1 MDNMTI
7 RERAYKFRFYPDA
20 TQEELLRRTVGCT
33 RLVWNK
39 SLERIM
45 NRAEN
50 EKVNLNANLTSMK
63 KDEDYAFLREV
74 SSVPLQQ
81 SIRHLNAA
89 FKNMRKTGAGYPRF
103 KRKANGGSATFMSN
117 AFTYDNR
124 KHTLKLAKMSESLV
138 IRWSRTLRRNAVV
151 NSVTIT
157 LTPSG
162 KWFISLLTVEDIPE
176 LPKTDK
182 VIGIDLGV
190 KDYAI
195 TSDGEKVENPKWYRA
210 NEDKLAREQRK
221 LSRRKPK
228 GRNYEKQRVKIARLH
243 EHTRNQRTDWLQK
256 LTTRLIHDNQVI
268 CLETLTVRNMV
279 KRVEPVMS
287 DDGSFTRNG
296 QAAHSGL
303 AKSILDASWYKF
315 NRMLLYKASWY
326 GREVI
331 HVSRFYPS
339 SQLCSHCGYQNHD
352 LTLADRSWVCPRCRA
367 HLDRDVNAA
376 VNILTAGLAVSHTM
390 PIAWYDAPEIIN
402 LPHCTPA
409 VRA

>member
-1 MDNMTI
+1 
-7 RERAYKFRFYPDA
+7 
-20 TQEELLRRTVGCT
+20 
-33 RLVWNK
+33 
-39 SLERIM
+39 M

-124 KHTLKLAKMSESLV
+124 KHTLKLAKMSEPLV

-303 AKSILDASWYKF
+303 AKSILDASWYEF

-352 LTLADRSWVCPRCRA
+352 LTLADRSWVSRVVA
-367 HLDRDVNAA
+367 LIWTV
-376 VNILTAGLAVSHTM
+376 M
-390 PIAWYDAPEIIN
+390 
-402 LPHCTPA
+402 
-409 VRA
+409 

>member
-1 MDNMTI
+1 MDNMTTH
-7 RERAYKFRFYPDA
+7 ERAYKFRFYPDA

-45 NRAEN
+45 NRSVN
-50 EKVNLNANLTSMK
+50 EKVNLNANLTLMK

-81 SIRHLNAA
+81 SIRHLNTA

-103 KRKANGGSATFMSN
+103 KRKVNGGSATFMSN

-124 KHTLKLAKMSESLV
+124 KHTLKLAKMSEPLD
-138 IRWSRTLRRNAVV
+138 IKWSRTLRRNAVIS
-151 NSVTIT
+151 SVTIT

-162 KWFISLLTVEDIPE
+162 KWFISLLTIEDIPE
-176 LPKTDK
+176 LPKTNK
-182 VIGIDLGV
+182 AIGIDLGV

-195 TSDGEKVENPKWYRA
+195 TSDGEKIENPKWYRA
-210 NEDKLAREQRK
+210 NEDKLTREQRK
-221 LSRRKPK
+221 LSRRKPN

-243 EHTRNQRTDWLQK
+243 EHTRNQRTDWLHK

-268 CLETLTVRNMV
+268 CLETLTVRNLV

-287 DDGSFTRNG
+287 DDGSFARNG

-303 AKSILDASWYKF
+303 AKSILDASWYEF
-315 NRMLLYKASWY
+315 NRMLEYKASWY
-326 GREVI
+326 DREVI

-339 SQLCSHCGYQNHD
+339 SQLCSHCDYQNHD
-352 LTLADRSWVCPRCRA
+352 LTLAVREWVCPRCGA

-376 VNILTAGLAVSHTM
+376 VNILTAGLAVSQTM
-390 PIAWYDAPEIIN
+390 PIAWYDTPEIIN

>member
-1 MDNMTI
+1 MGNMTI
-7 RERAYKFRFYPDA
+7 HERAYKFRFYPDA
-20 TQEELLRRTVGCT
+20 AQEELLRRTVGCT

-63 KDEDYAFLREV
+63 KDEDYQFLNEV

-103 KRKANGGSATFMSN
+103 KRKVNGGSATFMSN

-124 KHTLKLAKMSESLV
+124 KRTLKLAKMSEPLV

-195 TSDGEKVENPKWYRA
+195 TSDGEKIENPKWYRA
-210 NEDKLAREQRK
+210 NEDKLTREQRK

-303 AKSILDASWYKF
+303 AKSILDASWYEF
-315 NRMLLYKASWY
+315 NRMLAYKASWY

-352 LTLADRSWVCPRCRA
+352 LTLTDRSWVCPRCGA

-376 VNILTAGLAVSHTM
+376 ANILTAGLAVSHTM